1 MKDIFLTA
9 MAFMTPLLC
18 VIFAGL
24 LAMEAKSGW
33 GWFLF
38 VAALITCLVS
48 LCNSSL

>member
-1 MKDIFLTA
+1 MKDIFLIA

-24 LAMEAKSGW
+24 LAMKAKPGW

-38 VAALITCLVS
+38 VAALIMCSLKVS
-48 LCNSSL
+48 VW